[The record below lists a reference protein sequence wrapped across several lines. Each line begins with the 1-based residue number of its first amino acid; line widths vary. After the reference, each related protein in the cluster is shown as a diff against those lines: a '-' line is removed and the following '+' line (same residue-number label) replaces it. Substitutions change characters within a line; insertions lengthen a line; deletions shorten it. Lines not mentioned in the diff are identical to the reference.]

1 MLETL
6 IKNKVYYKIFDKTF
20 QHLTCIYSLHKAT
33 DAAKLAEVKDNLSQ
47 VKQTLRIQQLVV
59 LKQIH
64 SNIIIDA
71 DDMKDYDQQVEGD
84 GLVSTKPN
92 IALAILTADCV
103 PVLISSSDSKVI
115 GAAHCGWKGAKNN
128 IIVNLIEQMKN
139 KGASAFKVIIGPS
152 IAQQSYEI
160 AEDYYQ
166 NFISDNQIY
175 KQFFI
180 ASNKPNHYMFDLSSL
195 VVWQL
200 NMLNITDISKIDEDT
215 YSNLDK
221 YPSYRRDYHQGRQNH
236 CNILSTIM
244 IQ

>member
-1 MLETL
+1 M
-6 IKNKVYYKIFDKTF
+6 IKNKVYYKIFDKNF
-20 QHLTCIYSLHKAT
+20 QHLTHVYSLHKAT
-33 DAAKLAEVKDNLSQ
+33 DAAKLAEIKDNLSQ
-47 VKQTLRIQQLVV
+47 VKQTLGTQQLVV
-59 LKQIH
+59 LKQTH
-64 SNIIIDA
+64 SNTVIDA
-71 DDMKDYDQQVEGD
+71 DDMKDCDQQVEGD
-84 GLVSTKPN
+84 GLVTTKPGV
-92 IALAILTADCV
+92 ALGILTADCV

-128 IIVNLIEQMKN
+128 IIANLIEQMKS
-139 KGASAFKVIIGPS
+139 KGASSFKTIIGPS
-152 IAQQSYEI
+152 IAQESYEV

-180 ASNKPNHYMFDLSSL
+180 VSNKPNHYMFDLSSL

-200 NMLNITDISKIDEDT
+200 NRLNITHILKVDEDT

-221 YPSYRRDYHQGRQNH
+221 YPSYRRDCHQGRQNRY
-236 CNILSTIM
+236 NILSTIM